1 MTCENFH
8 GYFPGRNTRGVRLVL
23 RRILWIHNSNTLL
36 RSTFVLGLFRG
47 KALRL
52 VAEVCGCKLT
62 QCESRLDGRMLQ
74 YPVLLEAIVMHSR
87 T

>member
-1 MTCENFH
+1 MDTSLAAIPEVFVSFSAESCGF
-8 GYFPGRNTRGVRLVL
+8 TI
-23 RRILWIHNSNTLL
+23 RILFL